1 MTTSTTRD
9 ALIIRNIRVF
19 DSRAG
24 RLTKGPQVV
33 VVRGTT
39 IEAVQPLGA
48 VAAETEAGAF
58 VIDGGGRT
66 LTPGLIDAH
75 WHGFMATVP
84 KQELATADLGYIH
97 VLAGAAAT
105 QTLLQGFTTVR
116 DMGGPVFGL
125 KQAIDNGSISGPRIF
140 PSGAM
145 ISQTSGHADY
155 RPIGELPRGR
165 TGGRSF
171 AEVAGVGIVAD
182 GTTEV
187 LRAAREQ
194 LMQGASQLKV
204 MAGGGVA
211 SDHDPLDVTQYDEAE
226 LHAAVE
232 AAENWGTYVAV
243 HAYTPRSVQQAIR
256 AGAKSIEHGQ
266 LLDEA
271 TVELMAAQGI
281 WWSLQPFLDDADS
294 PPMPPANRA
303 KLLQMVRG
311 TDNAYAMAIKYG
323 MAVAWGTDILFS
335 PDLAARHGHLL
346 AKMTRWYTPAEI
358 LTMATA
364 TNADLLALSGPRNPY
379 PGELGVI
386 EPGALADLLLFDGNP
401 LEDISLLERPA
412 QTLTLIIKDGA
423 VIKNTLNEPT
433 TQGPSR

>member
-1 MTTSTTRD
+1 M
-9 ALIIRNIRVF
+9 
-19 DSRAG
+19 
-24 RLTKGPQVV
+24 
-33 VVRGTT
+33 
-39 IEAVQPLGA
+39 QPLGPVSA
-48 VAAETEAGAF
+48 AAEPGAV
-58 VIDGGGRT
+58 VIEGDGRT

-75 WHGFMATVP
+75 WHGFMAAVP
-84 KQELATADLGYIH
+84 KEDLATADIGYAH
-97 VLAGAAAT
+97 VLAGRTAT
-105 QTLLQGFTTVR
+105 QTLRQGFTTVR

-125 KQAIDNGSISGPRIF
+125 KRAIDNGSISGPRIF

-145 ISQTSGHADY
+145 ISQTSGHGDF
-155 RPIGELPRGR
+155 RPISDLPRGR
-165 TGGRSF
+165 TGGRGF

-182 GTTEV
+182 GTAEV

-226 LHAAVE
+226 LRAAVE

-243 HAYTPRSVQQAIR
+243 HAYTPRSVQQALR

-271 TVELMAAQGI
+271 TVELMAAQGV
-281 WWSLQPFLDDADS
+281 WWSLQPFLDDADA
-294 PPMPPANRA
+294 PPMPPANRT

-311 TDNAYAMAIKYG
+311 TDNAYGLAKKYG

-335 PDLAARHGHLL
+335 PELVARHGHLL

-386 EPGALADLLLFDGNP
+386 KPGALADLLLFNGNP
-401 LEDISLLERPA
+401 LDDITMLERPEQA
-412 QTLTLIIKDGA
+412 LALIIKDGA
-423 VIKNTLNEPT
+423 IIKNTLTESPT
-433 TQGPSR
+433 SRTIHAFVH